1 MLLVANIDGRPGES
15 CSRLMGVFSSRLMN
29 RSSSSSISPPINGRS
44 SRPRSSIRFVADH
57 QQPPSILTPVVEF
70 GGETD
75 VSSSECLDFLCS
87 IFSFVENRENPSLD
101 FRPNRFS
108 INVDGESSSSNR
120 EEKRP
125 CFSVGTSVLA
135 WARELRS
142 TGRQS
147 SVHSFTSRSN
157 KNSYSK
163 EIHRETGQTN
173 ASEILGHLIEIRGVV
188 RRE

>member
-1 MLLVANIDGRPGES
+1 M
-15 CSRLMGVFSSRLMN
+15 
-29 RSSSSSISPPINGRS
+29 
-44 SRPRSSIRFVADH
+44 
-57 QQPPSILTPVVEF
+57 EF

-87 IFSFVENRENPSLD
+87 IFSFVEVSLRRVENRENPSLD